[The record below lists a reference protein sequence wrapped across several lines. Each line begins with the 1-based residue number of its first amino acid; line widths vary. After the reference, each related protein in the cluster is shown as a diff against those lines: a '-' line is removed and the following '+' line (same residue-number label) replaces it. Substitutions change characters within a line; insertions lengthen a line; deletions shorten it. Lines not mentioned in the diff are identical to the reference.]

1 MEVYGFIRLL
11 SKFKVTYKMIL
22 GLCIWVIKF
31 QSFRCSRFA
40 GFPQPQ
46 INKRKSFFFHSEDE
60 TLIRRLHAFLD
71 RYGSINIGVYRL
83 LQPQPNIKNPP
94 KIIVLGAGVSGL
106 TAARQLQ
113 SFGFDVVVI
122 EARERVGG
130 RVATFRQGQYI
141 ADLGAMVVT
150 GLGGNPITIISNQVD
165 VKLTKIRQKCPLF
178 ECGGQKVNFM
188 LFLSYVSHLGRLT
201 SSRDWLG

>member
-1 MEVYGFIRLL
+1 MQVSHYPE
-11 SKFKVTYKMIL
+11 
-22 GLCIWVIKF
+22 
-31 QSFRCSRFA
+31 
-40 GFPQPQ
+40 Q
-46 INKRKSFFFHSEDE
+46 INTNGFFFHSEDE

-83 LQPQPNIKNPP
+83 LQPQPSIKNPP

-188 LFLSYVSHLGRLT
+188 PRLSKGSFIYYVGIIVRETNHFLPLDTYAYMNLSGIKKDQFFGKFCLRT
-201 SSRDWLG
+201 K